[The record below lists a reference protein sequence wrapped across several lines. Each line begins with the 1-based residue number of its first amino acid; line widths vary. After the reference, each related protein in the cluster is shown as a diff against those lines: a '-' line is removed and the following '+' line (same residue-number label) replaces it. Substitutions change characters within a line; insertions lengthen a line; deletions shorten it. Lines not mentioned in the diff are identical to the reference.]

1 MQVDYLARPITQAPP
16 IDDKPRPELL
26 QSLAAA
32 ARTSVTVMGLINS
45 PSGVPVS
52 AITVRD
58 VKANANV
65 EDIFE
70 KIRDM
75 GKSIYRD
82 LHKA

>member
-1 MQVDYLARPITQAPP
+1 MRSDYLAQPITQATP
-16 IDDKPRPELL
+16 IDNNLRPELL

-32 ARTSVTVMGLINS
+32 ARTSVTVTGLRDS
-45 PSGVPVS
+45 PYGKPGP
-52 AITVRD
+52 AITIRD

-75 GKSIYRD
+75 GKSIY
-82 LHKA
+82 

>member
-1 MQVDYLARPITQAPP
+1 MQSDYLAQPIMQATP

-32 ARTSVTVMGLINS
+32 ARTSVTVTGLRDS
-45 PSGVPVS
+45 SFGEPGP
-52 AITVRD
+52 AITIRD

-75 GKSIYRD
+75 GKSIY
-82 LHKA
+82 